1 MGSVYSNF
9 IKQQICKSLGILG
22 LLKEWK
28 KKKKNLSVVEIC

>member
-1 MGSVYSNF
+1 MESVYSNF

-28 KKKKNLSVVEIC
+28 KKKKTLV

>member
-28 KKKKNLSVVEIC
+28 KKKNLSVVEIC